1 MTTSIYGRSPSI
13 GIQKDVI
20 STTKKVYGLGYPL
33 PLTPKKGYFAK
44 QSGVTLVRNNLRQL
58 LMTNK
63 GERVMLPDY
72 GTNLQAYLFEPL
84 DKFTVQNIRDDILH
98 AISKYAAGVSVTKL
112 QVYPN
117 NKVNLEGVQGINVV
131 LHVQVQE
138 LDNQIID
145 VKVEI
150 G

>member
-20 STTKKVYGLGYPL
+20 STTKKVYGFGYPL
-33 PLTPKKGYFAK
+33 PITPKKGYFAK

-72 GTNLQAYLFEPL
+72 GTNLQTYLFEPL
-84 DKFTVQNIRDDILH
+84 DKFTVQNIRDDILQ
-98 AISKYAAGVSVTKL
+98 AISKYAPGVSVTKL
-112 QVYPN
+112 QVFPS
-117 NKVNLEGVQGINVV
+117 NKVNLEGVQSLYVILN
-131 LHVQVQE
+131 VQVEE

-145 VKVEI
+145 VEVEI